1 MVPLIK
7 HRFKLNLIR
16 LSNTMLGKLYIVA
29 SPIGNMEDISY
40 RAVNVLKSVSFV
52 ISEDTRET
60 LKILNHF
67 QISKPQISYR
77 DQNHS
82 HVLSKILDILK
93 DGLDVALLSDR
104 GTPLIS
110 DPGFKLV
117 REVISNGF
125 LVESVPGPSAV
136 ISSLVISGL
145 PTDKFIFLGFLP
157 KSESQRLKILQKY
170 GFLECTLI
178 LFESPFRI
186 SKLLEEIKTSLGFR
200 DVVVAKELTKLH
212 EEVYR
217 FNLKDLDSQK
227 LDLRGEFVVLI
238 GKE

>member
-1 MVPLIK
+1 MQ
-7 HRFKLNLIR
+7 
-16 LSNTMLGKLYIVA
+16 GKLYIVA

-40 RAVNVLKSVSFV
+40 RAVATLKSVSFI

-67 QISKPQISYR
+67 EISKPQISYR
-77 DQNHS
+77 DQNHNQ
-82 HVLSKILDILK
+82 VLNKILDILK

-117 REVISNGF
+117 REVITNGYS
-125 LVESVPGPSAV
+125 VESIPGPSAV
-136 ISSLVISGL
+136 ISSLVVSGL

-157 KSESQRLKILQKY
+157 KSESQRLKMLEKY
-170 GFLECTLI
+170 GKLECTLI

-186 SKLLEEIKTSLGFR
+186 IKLLEEIKVALGSR
-200 DVVVAKELTKLH
+200 DVVVAKELTKMH

-217 FNLKDLDSQK
+217 FNIRDFESQK